1 MWNVNRLE
9 GSALASFVAILALA
23 ACGDSGSSAT
33 GGGGEASGGS
43 ANGGSTTDGGGN
55 EGGNGGEA
63 GQGGIGQGGM
73 GGEGAQGGM
82 GQGGMGGEGGAP
94 PPDPNCTPVENG
106 EIAEE
111 CGLFVNAAVA
121 AGGRGSK
128 LAPFNNLTEAAAAAR
143 PGTRI
148 YVCLE
153 PLTQPETVTTD
164 VEIYGGMDCINFTWT
179 AAERSL
185 MAVCEPGL
193 NGCANNITVPLTI
206 DNAEVRLERFDIF
219 APNAIIAG
227 ESSIGVIA
235 QFANLEIV
243 DSSVTAGNGAAGA
256 AGSNGM
262 AGANGGNG
270 VAGVGYMPLAIGA
283 FSAGGVSTCGAGGG
297 RGGGI
302 NLNDNVNPGLPAAG
316 QPNQN
321 NAGANA
327 TTPQVCVSGTAA
339 TTVGVNGSAGAN
351 GTGLGQISLSGYQG
365 AAGQA
370 GANGT
375 SGAGG
380 GGGGRLRVSGDPIV
394 VVGGSGGAGG
404 CGGMGAT
411 GGGAGG
417 ASFAIVSSSSAV
429 SLVGSALSTGSAGAG
444 GVGAI
449 GGNGGMQGIGGAA
462 GGWVLQGGGGNGYTG
477 CAGGNGTPGGAG
489 GASGAGAGGHSAGIA
504 FFGNAPT
511 LMNTPVTLG
520 AAGVGPGTASDG
532 LAETTLDFN

>member
-43 ANGGSTTDGGGN
+43 ANGGSTTDGGNN

-82 GQGGMGGEGGAP
+82 AQGGMGGEGGAP

-106 EIAEE
+106 EIADE

-121 AGGRGSK
+121 AGGRGTK
-128 LAPFNNLTEAAAAAR
+128 LAPFNNLTEAAAAAA

-153 PLTQPETVTTD
+153 PLTQPETVSTD
-164 VEIYGGMDCINFTWT
+164 VESYGGMECINFTWT

-243 DSSVTAGNGAAGA
+243 DSSVTAGNGAAGS

-270 VAGVGYMPLAIGA
+270 VAGMGYSPIDFGE
-283 FSAGGVSTCGAGGG
+283 FSAGGVSSCGAGGG
-297 RGGGI
+297 RGGWATGM
-302 NLNDNVNPGLPAAG
+302 LGDPGSPVAG

-327 TTPQVCVSGTAA
+327 TTPQVCAPGTTA
-339 TTVGVNGSAGAN
+339 TTVGVNGAAGAD
-351 GTGLGQISLSGYQG
+351 GTGLGQISSSGYQG
-365 AAGQA
+365 AAGQD
-370 GANGT
+370 GTNGT
-375 SGAGG
+375 RGG
-380 GGGGRLRVSGDPIV
+380 GGGGEHGFDSFPLDTYRIGW
-394 VVGGSGGAGG
+394 GKGG
-404 CGGMGAT
+404 CQSQNACYLRL
-411 GGGAGG
+411 
-417 ASFAIVSSSSAV
+417 SAIPCSAIDMELWGRDRRR
-429 SLVGSALSTGSAGAG
+429 SRSIIFT
-444 GVGAI
+444 
-449 GGNGGMQGIGGAA
+449 
-462 GGWVLQGGGGNGYTG
+462 
-477 CAGGNGTPGGAG
+477 
-489 GASGAGAGGHSAGIA
+489 
-504 FFGNAPT
+504 
-511 LMNTPVTLG
+511 
-520 AAGVGPGTASDG
+520 
-532 LAETTLDFN
+532 